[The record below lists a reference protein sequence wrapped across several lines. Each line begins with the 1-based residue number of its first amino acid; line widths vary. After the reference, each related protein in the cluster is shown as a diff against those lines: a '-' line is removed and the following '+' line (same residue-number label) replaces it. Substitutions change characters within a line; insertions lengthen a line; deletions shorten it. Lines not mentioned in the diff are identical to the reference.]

1 MDDLTYDVI
10 IAGCGPAG
18 LACAISLADYGKKS
32 LILERK
38 EKLDNI
44 VCGDG
49 LTGHCMKVL
58 TELNIHDSDLLSLGA
73 KKLLHNICKTD
84 HDVYKKRFVAD
95 EHSFD
100 YSIGL
105 SRDVF
110 DNYLL
115 HVAKSKGVQVVFGCK
130 VKNIQQQGD
139 QYLINSCYRCK
150 DYVIATGS
158 GRNPVDRDKSL
169 KNMPVGVSSRIIGTG
184 RIKDES
190 LYFFRL
196 SSYGDGYAWI
206 FPVGENKWN
215 IGVWSSNYQ
224 RRVAQLYRKFEAYVK
239 NNLVHVEGYDRH
251 PKGSVL
257 GCGDQNSGSGYHV
270 IGDAANLVDTYSGE
284 GISFAIESG
293 ILKAKEIALHE
304 PYQQT
309 LHFKPTLTDEGMKHY
324 HYWCDHE
331 DHLR

>member
-1 MDDLTYDVI
+1 MGDLTYDVI

-18 LACAISLADYGKKS
+18 LACAISLADHGKRS

-58 TELNIHDSDLLSLGA
+58 SELNIYDSDLLSLGG
-73 KKLLHNICKTD
+73 KKLLHNICTTD
-84 HDVYKKRFVAD
+84 RDVYKKRFVAD
-95 EHSFD
+95 DDSFD

-115 HVAKSKGVQVVFGCK
+115 HIARSRGVQVIFGCE
-130 VKNIQQQGD
+130 VKNIQHMGD
-139 QYLINSCYRCK
+139 RYLINGRYQCR

-158 GRNPVDRDKSL
+158 GCNPADGNKTFR
-169 KNMPVGVSSRIIGTG
+169 NMPVGVSSRIIGTG

-190 LYFFRL
+190 LYFFRR
-196 SSYGDGYAWI
+196 SVYGDGYSWI

-224 RRVAQLYRKFEAYVK
+224 PRVAQLYKEFEAYVK
-239 NNLVHVEGYDRH
+239 SHFVHFEGYDRH
-251 PKGSVL
+251 PRGAIL
-257 GCGDQNSGSGYHV
+257 GCGDHRSGSDYHV
-270 IGDAANLVDTYSGE
+270 IGDAANLVDSYSGE

-293 ILKAKEIALHE
+293 IRKAKEIALHE
-304 PYQQT
+304 PYQPT
-309 LHFKPTLTDEGMKHY
+309 FHLKPTLSGEGMEHY

-331 DHLR
+331 DHLT